1 MPGSE
6 FTLNVA
12 QVVFAIG
19 KKADA
24 ALVAGTPDKDTL
36 RVAGTNCFVG
46 GDWLFCVA
54 TVVKAVAEGIL
65 AAADM
70 DALII

>member
-1 MPGSE
+1 M
-6 FTLNVA
+6 A

-46 GDWLFCVA
+46 GDWLNGGA
-54 TVVKAVAEGIL
+54 TVVKAVAEGKR
-65 AAADM
+65 AAAAM
-70 DALII
+70 DALMK